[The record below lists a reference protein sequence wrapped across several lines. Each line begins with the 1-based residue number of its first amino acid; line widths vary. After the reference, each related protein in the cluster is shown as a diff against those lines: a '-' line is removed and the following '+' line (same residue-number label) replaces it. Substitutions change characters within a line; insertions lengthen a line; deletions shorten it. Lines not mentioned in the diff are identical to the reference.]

1 MAILSILVWYK
12 YLSSHWTKNFL
23 HTFQGKNVVVVE
35 QKKKKQKARTEKK
48 KLSFLKTHSLNGPR
62 QYD

>member
-23 HTFQGKNVVVVE
+23 HTFQGKNVVTCSGT
-35 QKKKKQKARTEKK
+35 KKEETKSEEREKK
-48 KLSFLKTHSLNGPR
+48 IVFP
-62 QYD
+62 